1 MISAAEIPI
10 GGPIGRADIDMSD
23 ACVNLELLFGT
34 DFSDDERVLTSTT
47 GSESNM
53 AGDDE
58 QVFYLQRA
66 LEFLETYIWY
76 GTNYDFSLH
85 NCTYEINRFLFINHT
100 SITDKKANNGQSQ
113 QCAPSTGPRGCT
125 PSGHNFRMGYNAT
138 ATLLVRKDRED
149 AMPWCRDWS
158 WKVNTSCLTW
168 VFSIGIVI
176 F

>member
-58 QVFYLQRA
+58 QVLHLRWA
-66 LEFLETYIWY
+66 LEFLETYD
-76 GTNYDFSLH
+76 TVLLLLLAQLH
-85 NCTYEINRFLFINHT
+85 IRN
-100 SITDKKANNGQSQ
+100 QSVSPHKPQ
-113 QCAPSTGPRGCT
+113 YY
-125 PSGHNFRMGYNAT
+125 H
-138 ATLLVRKDRED
+138 
-149 AMPWCRDWS
+149 
-158 WKVNTSCLTW
+158 
-168 VFSIGIVI
+168 
-176 F
+176 